1 MTKREETPNELG
13 KLLGGG
19 PPPEKPEQQAPP
31 VSRPAIKPAK
41 LQPSRTASQRVKKP
55 PVLPISD
62 KKAKAT
68 YYLFPE
74 TLDALEAGWLQ
85 LRRLASYDRTKISKS
100 LIVEASLL
108 MALEELKDKAEKSQL
123 AIMLVSQ

>member
-1 MTKREETPNELG
+1 MTEREKTTDVLG

-19 PPPEKPEQQAPP
+19 PPPEKPEEKAPP
-31 VSRPAIKPAK
+31 VRLPAIKPAE
-41 LQPSRTASQRVKKP
+41 LQPSRTASQRAKKP

-62 KKAKAT
+62 KKAKVT
-68 YYLFPE
+68 YYLSPE

-85 LRRLASYDRTKISKS
+85 LRRLASYDRAKISKS

-108 MALEELKDKAEKSQL
+108 MALEELKDNAETSQL
-123 AIMLVSQ
+123 AIMLVCQ